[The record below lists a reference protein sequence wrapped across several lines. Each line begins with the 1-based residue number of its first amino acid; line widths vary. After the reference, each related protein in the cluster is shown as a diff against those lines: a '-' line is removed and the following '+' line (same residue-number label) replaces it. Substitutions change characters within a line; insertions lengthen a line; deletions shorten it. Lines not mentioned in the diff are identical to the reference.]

1 MASEKN
7 AVKVVPEG
15 RHMQQSPVKSKRYMW
30 FALSLV
36 AALIFVVGLGGF
48 SLLRLRTNVQTSEL
62 NIGDL
67 QGDFADGAMDILVIG
82 SDTRQ
87 GNNSSYG
94 DAADQ
99 ASGARSDVMMLVQVS
114 QDQKNVSVISFPR
127 DLMVT
132 IPKCT
137 DPDSGVVYPE
147 TTDTQINESLGRG
160 GPGCT
165 VATIS
170 SLTGVKID
178 HFMLVDF
185 NAVKELSNVVGG
197 VQVCVTSEIDDSY
210 SGLKLP
216 AGTSTVQGEQALAFL
231 RSRHGFGD
239 GSDTGR
245 IKAQQGFL
253 SALLRKVQSE
263 GSLSNPAK
271 LMDMAEAITQNVTVD
286 SGLTNLA
293 TLAQMGSIFGK
304 VDLSNVV
311 FATVPN
317 EPYAYNENK
326 LQLADS
332 SKDLFKKLQQD
343 ESLKEPAPA
352 ATSEAPAPAAE
363 TTTAE
368 AIDHSV
374 TVDLYNAASDSS
386 TVDSAESKIK
396 ELGYTDVQKSDNDAK
411 YTESFVYYPYGYEA
425 QAQEIADKLGI
436 SSIQPSANILGIT
449 VYAGDDLAAKPSAS
463 ASPSGEI
470 AGGASGQT
478 ADQATCQVAFGG

>member
-1 MASEKN
+1 MSSQRDAI
-7 AVKVVPEG
+7 KVVSEG
-15 RHMQQSPVKSKRYMW
+15 RHMQQGIAKSKRYTW
-30 FALSLV
+30 LALSVV
-36 AALIFVVGLGGF
+36 AALVFVVALGGF

-82 SDTRQ
+82 SDTRL
-87 GNNSSYG
+87 GNNSDYG
-94 DAADQ
+94 DQADQ
-99 ASGARSDVMMLVQVS
+99 ASGARSDVMMLIQVS
-114 QDQKNVSVISFPR
+114 QDQQNVSVISFPR

-137 DPDSGVVYPE
+137 DSETGIVYPKTE
-147 TTDTQINESLGRG
+147 DTQINESLGRG

-170 SLTGVKID
+170 SLTGVHID
-178 HFMLVDF
+178 HSMLVDF
-185 NAVKELSNVVGG
+185 NAVKELSKVVGG
-197 VQVCVTSEIDDSY
+197 VQVCVTNAIDDSY

-216 AGTSTVQGEQALAFL
+216 AGTSTVEGEQALAFL

-263 GSLSNPAK
+263 GTLTNPAQ
-271 LMDMAEAITQNVTVD
+271 LMSVAEAITQNVTVD
-286 SGLTNLA
+286 SGLTNIK
-293 TLAQMGSIFGK
+293 TLAQLGAIFGK

-311 FATVPN
+311 FATAPN
-317 EPYAYNENK
+317 EPYEYDANK
-326 LQLADS
+326 LQLADG
-332 SKDLFKKLQQD
+332 SKDLFKKLQND
-343 ESLKEPAPA
+343 ESLK
-352 ATSEAPAPAAE
+352 APAPAPSTSSPAAA
-363 TTTAE
+363 TPTAE
-368 AIDHSV
+368 Q
-374 TVDLYNAASDSS
+374 VDRSMQVSLLNAASDSE
-386 TVDSAESKIK
+386 TFESAQQKVK
-396 ELGYTDVQKSDNDAK
+396 DLGYADIATETNDAQ

-436 SSIQPSANILGIT
+436 ATVQASPNVYGVT
-449 VYAGDDLAAKPSAS
+449 VYIGDDLAESTSSKDS
-463 ASPSGEI
+463 SGEI

-478 ADQATCQVAFGG
+478 ADQATCQVAFGD